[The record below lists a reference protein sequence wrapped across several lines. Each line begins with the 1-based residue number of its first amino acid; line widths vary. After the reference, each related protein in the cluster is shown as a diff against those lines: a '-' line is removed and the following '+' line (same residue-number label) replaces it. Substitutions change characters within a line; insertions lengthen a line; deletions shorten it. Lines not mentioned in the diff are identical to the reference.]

1 MDKQTITIYDVAREA
16 GVSMATVSRVV
27 NGNPNVKPT
36 TRKKVLEVI
45 DRLDYRPNAVARG
58 LASKKTTTVG
68 VIIPDVTNLY
78 FSSLARGIDD
88 IATMYKYNIILANSD
103 ENDQKEVQVLNTL
116 LAKQVDGV
124 IFMGNTIT
132 DELRAEFSRSRTP
145 VVLAGTVDPDQQ
157 VGSVNIDY
165 ESATK
170 DSVELLIQNGHKK
183 IAFVSES
190 HDEPI
195 NGIYRLNGYKKALE
209 EASIDFDESLVLQSE
224 YTYKVGEAVYDQIT
238 KTGATAAIIADDEL
252 AVGVLNAALDRGV
265 SVPEEFEIITSNNSR
280 LTEMTRPQLSTVV
293 QPLYDIGAV
302 AMRLLTKMM
311 NKEEVDEK
319 TVTLPYSI
327 EAKGTTKESPN
338 L

>member
-1 MDKQTITIYDVAREA
+1 MEKQTITIYDVAREA

-36 TRKKVLEVI
+36 TRKKVLDVI

-103 ENDQKEVQVLNTL
+103 DNDQKEVQVLNTL

-124 IFMGNTIT
+124 IFMGNQIT
-132 DELRAEFSRSRTP
+132 EELRAEFSRSRTP
-145 VVLAGTVDPDQQ
+145 VVLAGTVDPDEQ

-165 ESATK
+165 TLATEESTAA
-170 DSVELLIQNGHKK
+170 LLNNGHKK
-183 IAFVSES
+183 VAFVSES
-190 HDEPI
+190 HKEPI
-195 NGIYRLNGYKKALE
+195 NGQYRLEGYKSALE
-209 EASIDFDESLVLQSE
+209 KADIAYDESLVIEAEYSYKNGQS
-224 YTYKVGEAVYDQIT
+224 VYEKLENI
-238 KTGATAAIIADDEL
+238 GATAVVVADDEL
-252 AVGVLNAALDRGV
+252 AIGILNAALDNGV
-265 SVPEEFEIITSNNSR
+265 NVPEEFEIITSNNSK
-280 LTEMTRPQLSTVV
+280 LTNMSRPQLSTVV

-302 AMRLLTKMM
+302 AMRLLTKLM

-319 TVTLPYSI
+319 TIKLPYHV
-327 EAKGTTKESPN
+327 ANKGTTKEN
-338 L
+338 